1 MSSEEY
7 KKAFLYLSSKC
18 SKKEITSKEA
28 LVLASKFTLKIVD
41 KKQLINDLKKKQFID
56 HLRFAKAFTHD
67 RFTFYNWGKLK
78 IKYYLKQKGIE
89 EAFISEALLTIDI
102 KLYKNLV
109 KQETEKKEYTF
120 EDLGRILLLI
130 LFSLSEKLLLFVFE
144 LVDFSLLVESLSLV
158 KYESCTKSK

>member
-41 KKQLINDLKKKQFID
+41 QKQLINDLKKKQFID

-89 EAFISEALLTIDI
+89 EAFISEALLTIYI

-109 KQETEKKEYTF
+109 KQETEKKLLAMGSPTDYNSKQKLLKYLSQKGFETDIIF
-120 EDLGRILLLI
+120 DIVEDLY
-130 LFSLSEKLLLFVFE
+130 S
-144 LVDFSLLVESLSLV
+144 
-158 KYESCTKSK
+158 

>member
-89 EAFISEALLTIDI
+89 EAFISEALLTIYI

-109 KQETEKKEYTF
+109 KQETEKKLLAMGSPTDYNSKQKLLKYLSQKGFETDIIF
-120 EDLGRILLLI
+120 DIVEDLY
-130 LFSLSEKLLLFVFE
+130 S
-144 LVDFSLLVESLSLV
+144 
-158 KYESCTKSK
+158 

>member
-89 EAFISEALLTIDI
+89 EAFISEALLTIYI

-109 KQETEKKEYTF
+109 KQETEKKLLAMGSPTDYNSKQKLLKYLSQKGFETDIIF
-120 EDLGRILLLI
+120 NIVEDLY
-130 LFSLSEKLLLFVFE
+130 S
-144 LVDFSLLVESLSLV
+144 
-158 KYESCTKSK
+158 